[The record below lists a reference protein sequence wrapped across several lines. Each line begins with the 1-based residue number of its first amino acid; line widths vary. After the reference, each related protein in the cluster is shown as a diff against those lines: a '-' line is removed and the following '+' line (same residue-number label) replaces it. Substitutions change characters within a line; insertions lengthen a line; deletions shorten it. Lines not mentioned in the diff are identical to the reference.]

1 MSTYNR
7 ERYLRNKEAALIAN
21 NTLRRK
27 QDDEYKQAVK
37 DYNKENWYKYYSVNK
52 ERISLAKKVAYQ
64 AKKLLV
70 LQEAYASKYLC
81 EQPNEEDE
89 LNRAGF

>member
-21 NTLRRK
+21 NTWRRK
-27 QDDEYKQAVK
+27 QDDEYKQAAK
-37 DYNKENWYKYYSVNK
+37 DYSKENWSKYYIVNK

-70 LQEAYASKYLC
+70 LQEAYTSRYLR
-81 EQPNEEDE
+81 EQQIEEDE
-89 LNRAGF
+89 LNQAGF

>member
-1 MSTYNR
+1 MSTYDK
-7 ERYLRNKEAALIAN
+7 ETYLRNKASILKAN
-21 NTLRRK
+21 NTWRRK

-37 DYNKENWYKYYSVNK
+37 EYNKENWQKYYNANK

-64 AKKLLV
+64 AKKIEKLNSYV
-70 LQEAYASKYLC
+70 CCQR
-81 EQPNEEDE
+81 NEEDE

>member
-7 ERYLRNKEAALIAN
+7 ERYLRYKESALKAN
-21 NTLRRK
+21 TVWKAK

-37 DYNKENWYKYYSVNK
+37 EYNKENWQKYYSANK
-52 ERISLAKKVAYQ
+52 ERLSLAKKVAYQ

-70 LQEAYASKYLC
+70 SQEAYTSRYLR